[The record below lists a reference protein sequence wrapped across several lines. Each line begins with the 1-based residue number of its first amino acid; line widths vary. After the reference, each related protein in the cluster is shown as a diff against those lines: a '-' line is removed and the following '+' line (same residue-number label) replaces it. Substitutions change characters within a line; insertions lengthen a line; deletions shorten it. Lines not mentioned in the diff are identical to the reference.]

1 MEEAKKQLQKVHFDS
16 NAFISV
22 EMKELSNATEQQLYE
37 LFKKLMDDV
46 EEFSESLEEGVGVL
60 QEAVDTADDILL
72 NELRQHADRLNVVKD
87 SVNEVERNFDRA
99 SEGAVRIGSRLAAT
113 ERERSRIETAML
125 TLDLVTA
132 FEAIP
137 MSGKEYF
144 RQGCRSRTFP
154 RSSLF
159 DTKFKQRNQHQHIR
173 YYSCQ
178 QLYR

>member
-16 NAFISV
+16 NAFIDL
-22 EMKELSNATEQQLYE
+22 EMKGLGDATEQQLFD
-37 LFKKLMDDV
+37 LFEKLMEDV
-46 EEFSESLEEGVGVL
+46 EEFSESLEEDVNTL

-72 NELRQHADRLNVVKD
+72 NELRQHAERLNVVKE
-87 SVNEVERNFDRA
+87 SVDEVERNFERA

-137 MSGKEYF
+137 VTGTV
-144 RQGCRSRTFP
+144 QGNSDIAHYSAYIALKDETHYVV
-154 RSSLF
+154 
-159 DTKFKQRNQHQHIR
+159 QYIAYHIIFH
-173 YYSCQ
+173 
-178 QLYR
+178 

>member
-16 NAFISV
+16 NAFIAV
-22 EMKELSNATEQQLYE
+22 EMKGLSNATEQQLYE
-37 LFKKLMDDV
+37 LFEKLMEDV

-60 QEAVDTADDILL
+60 QEAVDTADGILL

-137 MSGKEYF
+137 MSGERATLTLEAY
-144 RQGCRSRTFP
+144 
-154 RSSLF
+154 
-159 DTKFKQRNQHQHIR
+159 
-173 YYSCQ
+173 
-178 QLYR
+178 

>member
-22 EMKELSNATEQQLYE
+22 EMKGLSNATEQQLYE

-137 MSGKEYF
+137 MSGKEHSQ
-144 RQGCRSRTFP
+144 QGCRSRTIQ

-159 DTKFKQRNQHQHIR
+159 DTKLKQRNQHQHIR
-173 YYSCQ
+173 YYSCPQ
-178 QLYR
+178 